1 MMMAR
6 DTPRPD
12 LDDWTLTAACR
23 GEDPNLFHPTPIT
36 QYAANR
42 RRPAMELKAIAW
54 AKAICATCPVG
65 ASCEAAGKGDT
76 MSIRNGK
83 LPEERN
89 PHPTSVD
96 GRYICGTDAGY
107 RAHYR
112 RGDRGADVCGPC
124 RAAHAESRMEWVER
138 RRSGT

>member
-12 LDDWTLTAACR
+12 PLDWHQEAACR
-23 GEDPNLFHPTPIT
+23 GQDPSLFHPTPIT
-36 QYAANR
+36 QYGSSR
-42 RRPAMELKAIAW
+42 KRPKLEAKAIAW

-65 ASCEAAGKGDT
+65 AECEQEAAGDT
-76 MSIRNGK
+76 LSIRNGK

-89 PHPTSVD
+89 ALQTSD
-96 GRYICGTDAGY
+96 GRLICGTDAGY

-112 RGDRGADVCGPC
+112 RGDRGDAVCGPC
-124 RAAHAESRMEWVER
+124 REAHSAARFEWMAG
-138 RRSGT
+138 RS